1 MVLPSY
7 IKNDLLTGV
16 RCFVSS
22 EHIPCGFY
30 MYISRVN
37 PLAQCVYMPDVVRFY
52 LMKCDQMKKHKTEKL
67 LLTENVRK
75 PAECLN

>member
-1 MVLPSY
+1 MILFMEKFICVLQMVLPSY

-37 PLAQCVYMPDVVRFY
+37 PLAQCVCVYMPDVVRFY
-52 LMKCDQMKKHKTEKL
+52 LI
-67 LLTENVRK
+67 NVIRLK
-75 PAECLN
+75 

>member
-1 MVLPSY
+1 
-7 IKNDLLTGV
+7 
-16 RCFVSS
+16 
-22 EHIPCGFY
+22 

-37 PLAQCVYMPDVVRFY
+37 PLAQCVYMPDVVRILSY
-52 LMKCDQMKKHKTEKL
+52 KCDQIKKKK